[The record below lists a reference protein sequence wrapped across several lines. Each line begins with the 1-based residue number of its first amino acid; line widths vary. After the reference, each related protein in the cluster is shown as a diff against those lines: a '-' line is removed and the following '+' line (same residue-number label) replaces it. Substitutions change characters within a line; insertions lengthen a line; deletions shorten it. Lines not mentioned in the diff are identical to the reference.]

1 MSKTAISTTG
11 GTICHRLTD
20 AGWAWEETGSRQ
32 TLLGGVVGGG
42 DLDGAAVVG
51 DVQLAAVGG
60 AIVGQVGDQG
70 LQGPV
75 EEEVVVL
82 GAPDA
87 RPPQVVELGVHVDVD
102 TVLEVELLEQCREAA
117 ERRRLAAA
125 ESARKRG
132 KIVRKRCRKY
142 ERRKGNKKF

>member
-1 MSKTAISTTG
+1 MTFSSKYQSKYQSVKNSNINNG

-20 AGWAWEETGSRQ
+20 AGWASEETGSRQ
-32 TLLGGVVGGG
+32 ALLGGVVGGG

-60 AIVGQVGDQG
+60 AVVGQVGDER
-70 LQGPV
+70 LEGPV

-117 ERRRLAAA
+117 ERGCLAAA
-125 ESARKRG
+125 ES
-132 KIVRKRCRKY
+132 VD
-142 ERRKGNKKF
+142 RREWNH